1 MSITIHEIR
10 DTHTVKGPRV
20 PVPRV
25 TRKSA
30 KEMQNWRHEKMRDE
44 INEAKANLKGEALVA
59 WYALQGLV
67 G

>member
-1 MSITIHEIR
+1 MIKIHQIR

-30 KEMQNWRHEKMRDE
+30 KEMQVWRHEKMRDE
-44 INEAKANLKGEALVA
+44 INEAKAARVARELASRTIGE
-59 WYALQGLV
+59 GNKI
-67 G
+67 